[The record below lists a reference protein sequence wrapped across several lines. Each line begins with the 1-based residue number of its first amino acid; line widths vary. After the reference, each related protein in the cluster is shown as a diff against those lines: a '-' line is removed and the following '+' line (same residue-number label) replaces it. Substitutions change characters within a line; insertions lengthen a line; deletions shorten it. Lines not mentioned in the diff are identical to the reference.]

1 MSGREIN
8 PSAGNSDST
17 RFVGSFPVC
26 GRAIYITVP
35 IVLMK
40 APMQGGRRAA
50 PGKRPHGCGPHQ
62 RSLLRFG
69 RGANDCLNGLSG
81 RGRPQKYDMTMI
93 ALCCSVQQRVLL
105 SMISIVATVL
115 LAASTAGRRFALL
128 SDVDRIHF
136 VEAEAG
142 AVHFTF
148 LKQLLGT
155 GDAGVWPIPIRTD
168 IPDPILATVAAFIN
182 ENSAPDVRIE
192 HATAIG
198 C

>member
-1 MSGREIN
+1 
-8 PSAGNSDST
+8 
-17 RFVGSFPVC
+17 
-26 GRAIYITVP
+26 
-35 IVLMK
+35 
-40 APMQGGRRAA
+40 
-50 PGKRPHGCGPHQ
+50 
-62 RSLLRFG
+62 
-69 RGANDCLNGLSG
+69 
-81 RGRPQKYDMTMI
+81 MTMI

-182 ENSAPDVRIE
+182 ENSAPDVHSVVQWAQCQHPNCTL
-192 HATAIG
+192 HAQSLELMQVAHCFKMRWLNYRRHGEDADLEAIRG
-198 C
+198 DAGHAPRY